1 MFNRKRRDPA
11 DEERLSSYDL
21 DFPASQRWKPNYSVP
36 RNSLDEHKTSRTSLD
51 RDKENSVK
59 KPHHVLRHVPHPR
72 SFGRNK
78 RDMDTF
84 AGIRQSNEEETDEEE
99 FSDPKLWIET
109 ISELY
114 MNVLDNRARWD
125 PRWLNVTRRER
136 FEGLESVT
144 VSVIDYLANGQVERS
159 KLITTKKDLAAAI
172 NTRPEDS
179 QARVIMVSDLSRFV
193 MGALGQ
199 LYSIDPEFWYEQ
211 LITSGYSASDSG
223 LKLRN
228 AVWMNWNERETHFRH
243 RPLPGIGQ
251 RTEWNLSRRTKSRN
265 WAHLRWGRLGALH
278 YLGRPGFQ
286 EDEIAGRISDG
297 RWTIERDVVVDK
309 SGLLLTDKRK
319 KRAER
324 KIQERKEKEK
334 KKETKKRD
342 KNMFAVPEPPKSAV
356 KIEGTSNRV
365 KKSNVYRPYSTFFP
379 ILRQNPEYW
388 KNRDLRVMAPEGMGY
403 WTSVDK
409 AGNKTVILAFDP
421 PRTMQNEKTKET
433 TPSLTFMPRAM
444 EFESY
449 TDEELWRTADPGET
463 YLDPPVFTK
472 RKRLSEKIKPKK
484 RHPDEEDKM
493 GDGSPSAG
501 INKEDD
507 ADFIDTSDSEY
518 DEEYQNKIRK
528 VYNSRQ
534 AWIRDRDFARK
545 YSLSTMDLVSRYV
558 SNISPTELLQD
569 DSAIPSLLARLS
581 FDDMWQ
587 LIAEIRIVQDH
598 IDSDLGADLHLHLLQ
613 DAGTATRQNMSWI
626 RATLQELSEWVD
638 HVRKSNKILNLP
650 EDLEQ
655 EMVEL
660 QEDLQSLQTRS
671 EQTLNF
677 LVATTGISQSALVI
691 DQTSGINKLT
701 ELAFFF
707 VPLSFITA
715 VFSMQ
720 VAELNANPPKM
731 WTWGLSLGVVFVV
744 TYAIR
749 IFLRSPTVRYCV
761 KASRVTILNRFTPKS
776 RSMSL
781 RLDSISNRAI
791 AKFLFFFIT
800 TMALVFIIAFI
811 YLLSGFLVFFGLW
824 AGAAV
829 TALYFIITRWPD
841 VAVLAP
847 CFVSLVLS
855 GVGFMAV
862 YHWGDAL
869 GKAWANWIDSA
880 VNWVKNLWPEDWTTD
895 AVDDEDLDREGV
907 PTYARQGIFLPSK

>member
-1 MFNRKRRDPA
+1 MFNRKRRDLT
-11 DEERLSSYDL
+11 DEERLSGYDL
-21 DFPASQRWKPNYSVP
+21 DSPASQRWKPNYSVP
-36 RNSLDEHKTSRTSLD
+36 RNSLDDRKTSRISLSADKETSLE
-51 RDKENSVK
+51 R
-59 KPHHVLRHVPHPR
+59 PHHVPHPF
-72 SFGRNK
+72 SFGRNR

-84 AGIRQSNEEETDEEE
+84 ADARQSSEEDSDNEE

-114 MNVLDNRARWD
+114 MNELDNRARWD

-136 FEGLESVT
+136 FEGLKSVT
-144 VSVIDYLANGQVERS
+144 VSVIDYLGNDTVEKS
-159 KLITTKKDLAAAI
+159 ELITTKKDLAATI
-172 NTRPEDS
+172 NTRPEGS
-179 QARVIMVSDLSRFV
+179 QVRVIMVSDLSRFV

-278 YLGRPGFQ
+278 YLGRPGFH

-297 RWTIERDVVVDK
+297 RWTIERDVVVDR

-324 KIQERKEKEK
+324 KIQGRKQKEEK
-334 KKETKKRD
+334 KRTKQ
-342 KNMFAVPEPPKSAV
+342 KNQDMFAVPEPPKSAV

-365 KKSNVYRPYSTFFP
+365 KTSNVYRPYSTFFP

-403 WTSVDK
+403 WTSIDK
-409 AGNKTVILAFDP
+409 EGKKTVILAFDP
-421 PRTMQNEKTKET
+421 PRSMRNEKTKET

-449 TDEELWRTADPGET
+449 TDEELWRIADPGET

-472 RKRLSEKIKPKK
+472 RKQGEKEKSRKSRLDKEK
-484 RHPDEEDKM
+484 EKM
-493 GDGSPSAG
+493 GDRLASAG
-501 INKEDD
+501 INKEGDID
-507 ADFIDTSDSEY
+507 SIDTSDSEY

-528 VYNSRQ
+528 IYKTRQ
-534 AWIRDRDFARK
+534 SWVRDRDFARK
-545 YSLSTMDLVSRYV
+545 YSLSTLDLVSRYV
-558 SNISPTELLQD
+558 SNIPPTELLED

-581 FDDMWQ
+581 FDDTWQ
-587 LIAEIRIVQDH
+587 LLAEIRIVQDH
-598 IDSDLGADLHLHLLQ
+598 VDLDLGADLHLRLLQ
-613 DAGTATRQNMSWI
+613 DAGTATRQNMAWVRS
-626 RATLQELSEWVD
+626 TLQELGEWVD
-638 HVRKSNKILNLP
+638 HVKKSQRILNLP

-655 EMVEL
+655 ELVEL

-677 LVATTGISQSALVI
+677 LVASTGISQSALVI

-720 VAELNANPPKM
+720 VAELNDAPPKM

-749 IFLRSPTVRYCV
+749 IFLRSPTVRFCV

-791 AKFLFFFIT
+791 AKFLFFLIT
-800 TMALVFIIAFI
+800 TLSLFFIILMM
-811 YLLSGFLVFFGLW
+811 YLLSAFAVFFGLW
-824 AGAAV
+824 AGTAG
-829 TALYFIITRWPD
+829 TALYFIITRWPEA
-841 VAVLAP
+841 AVLAP
-847 CFVSLVLS
+847 CFVSLVLA
-855 GVGFMAV
+855 GVGFTV
-862 YHWGDAL
+862 VIYWSDAL
-869 GKAWANWIDSA
+869 EKAWENSFESIAD
-880 VNWVKNLWPEDWTTD
+880 WVTNIWPEDWMTD
-895 AVDDEDLDREGV
+895 SVDDEDLGREGV
-907 PTYARQGIFLPSK
+907 PTFARQGIFLPSK

>member
-1 MFNRKRRDPA
+1 MFNRKRRDLT
-11 DEERLSSYDL
+11 DEERLSGYDL
-21 DFPASQRWKPNYSVP
+21 DSPASQRWKPNYSVP
-36 RNSLDEHKTSRTSLD
+36 RNSLDDRKTSRISLSADKETSLE
-51 RDKENSVK
+51 R
-59 KPHHVLRHVPHPR
+59 PHHVPHPF
-72 SFGRNK
+72 SFGRNR

-84 AGIRQSNEEETDEEE
+84 ADARQSSEEDSDNEE

-114 MNVLDNRARWD
+114 MNELDNRARWD

-136 FEGLESVT
+136 FEGLKSVT
-144 VSVIDYLANGQVERS
+144 VSVIDYLGNDTVEKS
-159 KLITTKKDLAAAI
+159 ELITTKKDLAATI
-172 NTRPEDS
+172 NTRPEGS
-179 QARVIMVSDLSRFV
+179 QVRVIMVSDLSRFV

-278 YLGRPGFQ
+278 YLGRPGFH

-297 RWTIERDVVVDK
+297 RWTIERDVVVDR

-324 KIQERKEKEK
+324 KIQGRKQKEEK
-334 KKETKKRD
+334 KRTKQ
-342 KNMFAVPEPPKSAV
+342 KNQDMFAVPEPPKSAV

-365 KKSNVYRPYSTFFP
+365 KTSNVYRPYSTFFP

-403 WTSVDK
+403 WTSIDK
-409 AGNKTVILAFDP
+409 EGKKTVILAFDP
-421 PRTMQNEKTKET
+421 PRSMRNEKTKET

-449 TDEELWRTADPGET
+449 TDEELWRIADPGET

-472 RKRLSEKIKPKK
+472 RKQGEKEKSRKSRLDKEK
-484 RHPDEEDKM
+484 EKM
-493 GDGSPSAG
+493 GDRLASAG
-501 INKEDD
+501 INKEGDID
-507 ADFIDTSDSEY
+507 SIDTSDSEY

-528 VYNSRQ
+528 IYKTRQ
-534 AWIRDRDFARK
+534 SWVRDRDFARK
-545 YSLSTMDLVSRYV
+545 YSLSTLDLVSRYV
-558 SNISPTELLQD
+558 SNIPPTELLED

-581 FDDMWQ
+581 FDDTWQ
-587 LIAEIRIVQDH
+587 LLAEIRIVQDH
-598 IDSDLGADLHLHLLQ
+598 VDLDLGADLHLRLLQ
-613 DAGTATRQNMSWI
+613 DAGTATRQNMAWVRS
-626 RATLQELSEWVD
+626 TLQELGEWVD
-638 HVRKSNKILNLP
+638 HVKKSQRILNLP

-655 EMVEL
+655 ELVEL

-677 LVATTGISQSALVI
+677 FVASTGISQSALVI

-720 VAELNANPPKM
+720 VAELNDAPPKM

-749 IFLRSPTVRYCV
+749 IFLRSPTVRFCV

-791 AKFLFFFIT
+791 AKFLFFLIT
-800 TMALVFIIAFI
+800 TLSLFFIILMM
-811 YLLSGFLVFFGLW
+811 YLLSAFAVFFGLW
-824 AGAAV
+824 AGTAG
-829 TALYFIITRWPD
+829 TALYFIITRWPEA
-841 VAVLAP
+841 AVLAP
-847 CFVSLVLS
+847 CFVSLVLA
-855 GVGFMAV
+855 GVGFTV
-862 YHWGDAL
+862 VIYWSDAL
-869 GKAWANWIDSA
+869 EKAWENSFESIAD
-880 VNWVKNLWPEDWTTD
+880 WVTNIWPEDWMTD
-895 AVDDEDLDREGV
+895 SVDDEDLGREGV
-907 PTYARQGIFLPSK
+907 PTFARQGIFLPSK

>member
-1 MFNRKRRDPA
+1 MFNRKRRDLT
-11 DEERLSSYDL
+11 DEERLSGYDL
-21 DFPASQRWKPNYSVP
+21 DSPASQRWKPNYSVP
-36 RNSLDEHKTSRTSLD
+36 RNSLDDRKTSRISLSADKETSLE
-51 RDKENSVK
+51 R
-59 KPHHVLRHVPHPR
+59 PHHVPHPF
-72 SFGRNK
+72 SFGRNT

-84 AGIRQSNEEETDEEE
+84 ADARQSSEEDSDNEE

-114 MNVLDNRARWD
+114 MNELDNRARWD

-136 FEGLESVT
+136 FEGLKSVT
-144 VSVIDYLANGQVERS
+144 VSVIDYLGNDTVEKS
-159 KLITTKKDLAAAI
+159 ELITTKKDLAATI
-172 NTRPEDS
+172 NSRPEDS
-179 QARVIMVSDLSRFV
+179 QVRVIMVSDLSRFV

-278 YLGRPGFQ
+278 YLGRPGFH

-297 RWTIERDVVVDK
+297 RWTIERDVVVDR

-324 KIQERKEKEK
+324 KIQGRKQKEEK
-334 KKETKKRD
+334 KRTKQ
-342 KNMFAVPEPPKSAV
+342 KNQDMFVVPEPPKSAV

-365 KKSNVYRPYSTFFP
+365 KTSNVYRPYSTFFP

-403 WTSVDK
+403 WTSIDK
-409 AGNKTVILAFDP
+409 EGKKTVILAFGP
-421 PRTMQNEKTKET
+421 PRSMRNEKTKET

-449 TDEELWRTADPGET
+449 TDEELWRIADPGET

-472 RKRLSEKIKPKK
+472 RKQGEKEKSRKSRLDKEK
-484 RHPDEEDKM
+484 EKM
-493 GDGSPSAG
+493 GDRLASAG
-501 INKEDD
+501 INKEGDID
-507 ADFIDTSDSEY
+507 SIDTSDSEY

-528 VYNSRQ
+528 IYKTRQ
-534 AWIRDRDFARK
+534 SWVRDRDFARK
-545 YSLSTMDLVSRYV
+545 YSLSTLDLVSRYV
-558 SNISPTELLQD
+558 SNIPPTELLED

-581 FDDMWQ
+581 FDDTWQ
-587 LIAEIRIVQDH
+587 LLAEIRIVQDH
-598 IDSDLGADLHLHLLQ
+598 VDLDLGADLHLRLLQ
-613 DAGTATRQNMSWI
+613 DAGTATRQNMAWVRS
-626 RATLQELSEWVD
+626 TLQELGEWVN
-638 HVRKSNKILNLP
+638 HVKKSQRILNLP

-655 EMVEL
+655 ELVEL

-677 LVATTGISQSALVI
+677 LVASTGISQSALVI

-720 VAELNANPPKM
+720 VAELNDAPPKM

-749 IFLRSPTVRYCV
+749 IFLRSPTVRFCV

-791 AKFLFFFIT
+791 AKFLFFLIT
-800 TMALVFIIAFI
+800 TLSLFFIILMM
-811 YLLSGFLVFFGLW
+811 YLLSAFAVFFGLW
-824 AGAAV
+824 AGTAG
-829 TALYFIITRWPD
+829 TALYFIITRWPEA
-841 VAVLAP
+841 AVLAP
-847 CFVSLVLS
+847 CFVSLVLA
-855 GVGFMAV
+855 GVGFTV
-862 YHWGDAL
+862 VIYWSDAL
-869 GKAWANWIDSA
+869 EKAWENSFESIAD
-880 VNWVKNLWPEDWTTD
+880 WVTNIWPEDWMTD
-895 AVDDEDLDREGV
+895 SVDDEDLGREGV
-907 PTYARQGIFLPSK
+907 PTFARQGIFLPSK

>member
-1 MFNRKRRDPA
+1 MFNRKRRDLT
-11 DEERLSSYDL
+11 DEERLSGYDL
-21 DFPASQRWKPNYSVP
+21 DSPASQRWKPNYSVP
-36 RNSLDEHKTSRTSLD
+36 RNSLDDRKTSRISLSADKETSLE
-51 RDKENSVK
+51 R
-59 KPHHVLRHVPHPR
+59 PHHVPHPF
-72 SFGRNK
+72 SFGRNR

-84 AGIRQSNEEETDEEE
+84 ADARQSSEEDSDNEE

-114 MNVLDNRARWD
+114 MNELDNRARWD

-136 FEGLESVT
+136 FEGLKSVT
-144 VSVIDYLANGQVERS
+144 VSVIDYLGNDTVEKS
-159 KLITTKKDLAAAI
+159 ELITTKKDLAATI
-172 NTRPEDS
+172 NTRPEGS
-179 QARVIMVSDLSRFV
+179 QVRVIMVSDLSRFV

-278 YLGRPGFQ
+278 YLGRPGFH

-297 RWTIERDVVVDK
+297 RWTIERDVVVDR

-324 KIQERKEKEK
+324 KIQGRKQKEEK
-334 KKETKKRD
+334 KRTKQ
-342 KNMFAVPEPPKSAV
+342 KNQDMFAVPEPPKSAV

-365 KKSNVYRPYSTFFP
+365 KISNVYRPYSTFFP

-403 WTSVDK
+403 WTSIDK
-409 AGNKTVILAFDP
+409 EGKKTVILAFDP
-421 PRTMQNEKTKET
+421 PRSMRNEKTKET

-449 TDEELWRTADPGET
+449 TDEELWRIADPGET

-472 RKRLSEKIKPKK
+472 RKQGEKEKSRKSRLDKEK
-484 RHPDEEDKM
+484 EKM
-493 GDGSPSAG
+493 GDRLASAG
-501 INKEDD
+501 INKEGDID
-507 ADFIDTSDSEY
+507 SIDTSDSEY

-528 VYNSRQ
+528 IYKTRQ
-534 AWIRDRDFARK
+534 SWVRDRDFARK
-545 YSLSTMDLVSRYV
+545 YSLSTLDLVSRYV
-558 SNISPTELLQD
+558 SNIPPTELLED
-569 DSAIPSLLARLS
+569 DSAIHSLLARLS
-581 FDDMWQ
+581 FDDTWQ
-587 LIAEIRIVQDH
+587 LLAEIRIVQDH
-598 IDSDLGADLHLHLLQ
+598 VDLDLGADLHLRLLQ
-613 DAGTATRQNMSWI
+613 DAGTATRQNMAWVRS
-626 RATLQELSEWVD
+626 TLQELGEWVD
-638 HVRKSNKILNLP
+638 HVKKSQRILNLP

-655 EMVEL
+655 ELVEL

-677 LVATTGISQSALVI
+677 LVASTGISQSALVI

-720 VAELNANPPKM
+720 VAELNDAPPKM

-749 IFLRSPTVRYCV
+749 IFLRSPTVRFCV

-791 AKFLFFFIT
+791 AKFLFFLIT
-800 TMALVFIIAFI
+800 TLSLFFIILTM
-811 YLLSGFLVFFGLW
+811 YLLSAFAVFFGLW
-824 AGAAV
+824 AGTAG
-829 TALYFIITRWPD
+829 TALYFIITRWPEA
-841 VAVLAP
+841 AVLAP
-847 CFVSLVLS
+847 CFVSLVLA
-855 GVGFMAV
+855 GVGFTV
-862 YHWGDAL
+862 VIYWSDAL
-869 GKAWANWIDSA
+869 EKAWENSFESIAD
-880 VNWVKNLWPEDWTTD
+880 WVTNIWPEDWMTD
-895 AVDDEDLDREGV
+895 SVDDEDLGREGV
-907 PTYARQGIFLPSK
+907 PTFARQGIFLPSK

>member
-1 MFNRKRRDPA
+1 MFNRKRRDLT
-11 DEERLSSYDL
+11 DEERPSGYDL
-21 DFPASQRWKPNYSVP
+21 DWPASQRWKPNYSVP
-36 RNSLDEHKTSRTSLD
+36 RNSLDERKTSRTSLGL
-51 RDKENSVK
+51 DKETSIER
-59 KPHHVLRHVPHPR
+59 PHHVPHPL
-72 SFGRNK
+72 SFGRNR

-84 AGIRQSNEEETDEEE
+84 ADIRQSNEEDADEEE

-114 MNVLDNRARWD
+114 MNELDNRARWD

-159 KLITTKKDLAAAI
+159 DLITTKKDLAAAT
-172 NTRPEDS
+172 NTRPEES
-179 QARVIMVSDLSRFV
+179 QVRVVMVSDLSRFV

-228 AVWMNWNERETHFRH
+228 AVWMNWNEGETHFRH

-251 RTEWNLSRRTKSRN
+251 RTEWNLARRTKSRN

-278 YLGRPGFQ
+278 YLGRPGFH
-286 EDEIAGRISDG
+286 EDEISGRISDG
-297 RWTIERDVVVDK
+297 RWTIERDVVVDR

-319 KRAER
+319 KRAKK
-324 KIQERKEKEK
+324 KIQERKEKEE
-334 KKETKKRD
+334 KKETKKRN
-342 KNMFAVPEPPKSAV
+342 KNMLAVPEPPKSTV

-365 KKSNVYRPYSTFFP
+365 KASNVYRPYTTFFP

-409 AGNKTVILAFDP
+409 DGKKIVVLTFDP
-421 PRTMQNEKTKET
+421 PRTMQNEKSKET

-463 YLDPPVFTK
+463 YLDPPSFTK
-472 RKRLSEKIKPKK
+472 KKPGEREKPKK
-484 RHPDEEDKM
+484 RRLEEEEDKM
-493 GDGSPSAG
+493 GDTLASAG
-501 INKEDD
+501 INKEDGT
-507 ADFIDTSDSEY
+507 DFIDASDSEY
-518 DEEYQNKIRK
+518 DEEYQNNIRK
-528 VYNSRQ
+528 IYKSRQ
-534 AWIRDRDFARK
+534 SWVRDRDFARK

-558 SNISPTELLQD
+558 SNIPPKELLQD
-569 DSAIPSLLARLS
+569 DSAIPSLLTRLS

-587 LIAEIRIVQDH
+587 LLAELRIVQDH

-613 DAGTATRQNMSWI
+613 DAGTATRQNMAWI
-626 RATLQELSEWVD
+626 RSTLQEMGEWVD
-638 HVRKSNKILNLP
+638 NLKKSKKILNLP
-650 EDLEQ
+650 EDVEQ
-655 EMVEL
+655 EMIEL
-660 QEDLQSLQTRS
+660 QEDLQSLRTRS

-677 LVATTGISQSALVI
+677 LVASTGISQSALVI

-720 VAELNANPPKM
+720 VAELNDAPPKM
-731 WTWGLSLGVVFVV
+731 WTWGLSLGVVFVI

-761 KASRVTILNRFTPKS
+761 KAGRITILNRFTPKS

-791 AKFLFFFIT
+791 AKFFFFLIT
-800 TMALVFIIAFI
+800 TVLLVLIIIVI
-811 YLLSGFLVFFGLW
+811 YVLSGFLFFFGLW
-824 AGAAV
+824 AGIAG
-829 TALYFIITRWPD
+829 TALYFIITRWPEA
-841 VAVLAP
+841 AVLAS
-847 CFVSLVLS
+847 CFVSLVIS
-855 GVGFMAV
+855 GIGLTTVWYWSDV
-862 YHWGDAL
+862 LVDVWTI
-869 GKAWANWIDSA
+869 WIDNA
-880 VNWVKNLWPEDWTTD
+880 MNWVTNLWPEDWTTD
-895 AVDDEDLDREGV
+895 SVDDEDLDREGV